1 MKIRGFRVETAEV
14 EAMLVRA
21 PGVKLAAAVLRD
33 DRRGGQRLLAYVVP
47 QPGVDLDPIAVRA
60 FVGDRLPD
68 PCVPSVVVKL
78 ESFPLTGNG
87 KLCRT
92 KLPEPAYGPVPGS
105 RLPRTEGEQQLCA
118 LFAEVLDADEPGI
131 DDNFFDLGGDA
142 AAAARLFARIRAEL
156 GLTVDQQTLTDAPTV
171 AGLAQHLDIGKPVRA
186 PIPPS
191 RWRSKVKVGGYELAP
206 CEVAATLTGAPGVR
220 HAAIGVREDQPGKRR
235 LVGYV
240 VPEPGEGLE
249 QELVQSY
256 LVDNLPPYMVPSS
269 LVVLDALPMT
279 RDGILDRPALPAPD
293 RDGGLADMRPRSRS
307 QEQLSRLFAEVLGV
321 PEAGLD
327 DSFFE
332 LGGHSL
338 LAIRLTNRIRVEF
351 GVEMETQ
358 TVFEAPTVTELA
370 RRIESAKPAR
380 PKAAAANG
388 S

>member
-1 MKIRGFRVETAEV
+1 MKIRGLRVDTPLV

-33 DRRGGQRLLAYVVP
+33 DSRGGQRLVAYVVP
-47 QPGVDLDPIAVRA
+47 QPGVELDPVALRA

-68 PCVPSVVVKL
+68 RYVPSAVVPL
-78 ESFPLTGNG
+78 ASFPLTGNG
-87 KLCRT
+87 KLCRSR
-92 KLPEPAYGPVPGS
+92 LPEPAYGPVAGS
-105 RLPRTEGEQQLCA
+105 RRPRTEGEERLCA
-118 LFAEVLDADEPGI
+118 LFAEVLAADEPGI
-131 DDNFFDLGGDA
+131 DDNFFDLGGDE
-142 AAAARLFARIRAEL
+142 AAAARLFGRISAEL
-156 GLTVDQQTLTDAPTV
+156 GRSVDAEMLAGTPTV
-171 AGLAQHLDIGKPVRA
+171 AGLAQSLDIGKPVRA

-191 RWRSKVKVGGYELAP
+191 RWRSKIKIDGYQLAP
-206 CEVAATLTGAPGVR
+206 CEVAATLTAAPGVR

-240 VPEPGEGLE
+240 VPEPDEALE
-249 QELVQSY
+249 PEQVQAY
-256 LVDNLPPYMVPSS
+256 LVENLPPYMVPSA

-293 RDGGLADMRPRSRS
+293 RDGGLADMRPRSRG

-321 PEAGLD
+321 PEVRLD
-327 DSFFE
+327 ESFFE

-370 RRIESAKPAR
+370 RRIETAKPAR
-380 PKAAAANG
+380 PKAAA